1 MRQSR
6 KLDHLKYAMLLNDGP
21 IVNGFADISLIH
33 NCLPD
38 ISWED
43 IDISTSVAG
52 ISLRHPVILNAITGG
67 GADVQPF
74 NAQLAEFARLSG
86 SVMAVGSQFA
96 ALENPEARHSYTIVN
111 QVNPDGIVFANL
123 GAHATS
129 EQAKRAIDMIGARA
143 IQIHL
148 NAAQEMVMSEG
159 DRDFSGYLDNI
170 ARIVRDVDVPVIVKE
185 VGCGIAK
192 EQAQKLAMIGVKAI
206 DVGGAGGTN
215 FLAIEAARS
224 CTKLSNETLHWG
236 IPTAVSA
243 IEVSSCLTS
252 QHTELVVSGGIRT
265 SLEIVKALCLGATA
279 IGIANPILRSL
290 NSLGMESTLEW
301 FQLLLTDI
309 KRFMLLMGV
318 SSISQ
323 LSTVPLIITGKTKD
337 WLTARNIDITKYA
350 TRCRHG

>member
-6 KLDHLKYAMLLNDGP
+6 KLDHLKYALLLKDGP
-21 IVNGFADISLIH
+21 VVTGFDDISLIH

-38 ISWED
+38 ISWAD
-43 IDISTSVAG
+43 IDVSTSVAG
-52 ISLRHPVILNAITGG
+52 ISLPHPVILNAITGG

-96 ALENPEARHSYTIVN
+96 ALENPEVWHSYTIVN

-148 NAAQEMVMSEG
+148 NVAQEMFMPEG
-159 DRDFSGYLDNI
+159 DRNFSGYLDNI
-170 ARIVRDVDVPVIVKE
+170 ARIVREVDVPVIVKE

-192 EQAQKLAMIGVKAI
+192 EQAYQIAMTGVKAI

-224 CTKLSNETLHWG
+224 CTQLTPETLHWG
-236 IPTAVSA
+236 IPTAISA
-243 IEVSSCLTS
+243 IEVSSCLTP
-252 QHTELVVSGGIRT
+252 QNTDLIVSGGIRT
-265 SLEIVKALCLGATA
+265 PLEIVKSLSLGAA
-279 IGIANPILRSL
+279 AVGMANPILRSL
-290 NSLGMESTLEW
+290 HSLGMEGTLEW

-309 KRFMLLMGV
+309 KRFMLLMGAT
-318 SSISQ
+318 SIAQ
-323 LSTVPLIITGKTKD
+323 LSTVPLVISGKTKE
-337 WLTARNIDITKYA
+337 WLTSRNIDLTKYA
-350 TRCRHG
+350 SRGWHG